1 MSVHEQ
7 TLNIFAFCNQEVLQV
22 IIANFLILC
31 RAVACARLSRPKP
44 STSSSS
50 PSTTSSIKVKMVGA
64 VGDDA
69 FGPGIIQNM
78 EKDGID
84 VSGIKLIPNQSTGVA
99 VILVESSSGENRILL
114 SPGANHTLKPDD
126 FLTPESLGSPLPS
139 LIILQLE
146 IPLPTVLQIIKT
158 AKEANVP
165 VLLNPAPAVPLP
177 EEVFQGLEHLVLN
190 ESEAAILTGRAVG
203 ETEYDFDWSVVGKE
217 FLAKEVK
224 NVVITLGAKGAFYA
238 GGKGGDGEMCL
249 VGVEKIKVVDTTAAG
264 DTFVGAYAVQVVNE
278 GGERGMEEVL
288 KLACRAAGRTC
299 EKAGAQ
305 AAIPWSDEVEGL
317 RMS

>member
-1 MSVHEQ
+1 MI
-7 TLNIFAFCNQEVLQV
+7 T
-22 IIANFLILC
+22 NFIILC

-217 FLAKEVK
+217 FLAKGSEECCD
-224 NVVITLGAKGAFYA
+224 YA
-238 GGKGGDGEMCL
+238 GR
-249 VGVEKIKVVDTTAAG
+249 
-264 DTFVGAYAVQVVNE
+264 Q
-278 GGERGMEEVL
+278 RRVL
-288 KLACRAAGRTC
+288 C
-299 EKAGAQ
+299 
-305 AAIPWSDEVEGL
+305 WW
-317 RMS
+317 